1 MPKRELYISA
11 DVEADGPIPG
21 PYSMLS
27 FGLAACGTYDGRDFT
42 PLDPAGSTF
51 YAELRPISDDYVPEA
66 LAVSGLDR
74 DRLAAEGR
82 QPAEAMNAA
91 TAFVTRAT
99 AAADASSAVLVAYP
113 LGFDWMFL
121 YWYWMRFASAGS
133 PFGHSRHLD
142 LKTLYA
148 AKADAMVV
156 RSTKRQMPPELLSDR
171 PHTHNA
177 LDDAIEQAELFQNL
191 AQWPGRGHT

>member
-1 MPKRELYISA
+1 MARREAYFSI

-27 FGLAACGTYDGRDFT
+27 FGMAACGVSGEDGFSPPDT
-42 PLDPAGSTF
+42 QTF
-51 YAELRPISDDYVPEA
+51 YAELKPISDAFEPEA

-74 DRLAAEGR
+74 DRLAREGR
-82 QPAEAMNAA
+82 DPGEAMNAA
-91 TAFVTRAT
+91 GAWVAET
-99 AAADASSAVLVAYP
+99 AAGMSPVVVAYP
-113 LGFDWMFL
+113 LGFDWMWL
-121 YWYWMRFASAGS
+121 YWYFLRFAAGGS

-142 LKTLYA
+142 IKTLYA
-148 AKADAMVV
+148 AKAGALIS
-156 RSTKRQMPPELLSDR
+156 RSTKRQMPAELLSRR

-191 AQWPGRGHT
+191 MAWTGNG